1 MKIFCSAKTA
11 VSTFHVSG
19 IALRSD
25 VTQWRYTVTTIMPK
39 YGSDLILLRAAQI
52 VAADR
57 VHTTCNGSADRA
69 QHKTENLSLKPAR
82 KSNKK
87 GEIMNKITKQCVAAI
102 ASLAMAGT
110 LCVAGAVVAG
120 SSAWAVDN
128 AAAAKAPWEET
139 TKTGSITI
147 HKKDDTSGTPV
158 GLNGATF
165 TVQKVSKIGTDNVPD
180 LKKQG
185 DWITLASKVKELNEA
200 AKAGKP
206 TDKVTF
212 DTTNFGTNGKM
223 EKVTAKSG
231 SEDGVAKFDNL
242 KIGLYYVEETKVP
255 TGYSPEFTPFFIT
268 VPQITRE
275 DNATTNTYTYDVN
288 VSPKNWNANGGITKD
303 AQTSKMVGAGDT
315 LPYVIT
321 AKVKLPLTP
330 AMNGKSLASS
340 NFTGFKV
347 WDDALTSAYSNLTN
361 FGKTATNYKVQV
373 GEYDSSKKALKQGA
387 VELTNANND
396 FSVSDSTNT
405 PNDNTRKR
413 ILFTFLDDGLTKI
426 ANAFGADSNAFA
438 SKDIR
443 VQVTL
448 NLKINKD
455 FGKDTVKTELTNK
468 YGFNPG
474 GDSGKDTPGTDTK
487 TVFHKFHVLK
497 YDGTDTTKKTVLP
510 GAEFKAFADK
520 TKALACA
527 KDTTKCAETNGAMP
541 GFTATKPATA
551 GTATITTTG
560 TNGKT
565 SDYVVKTTD
574 ANSKIYLVEVNA
586 PKGYVRSEDVHEVDT
601 ANAKDN
607 ESLEVPIAD
616 VPTSNN
622 IEHWFKL
629 PNTGA
634 YGVIIFAIIGLGLVG
649 AGTFMYMRNNRKKEE
664 EQAA

>member
-1 MKIFCSAKTA
+1 
-11 VSTFHVSG
+11 
-19 IALRSD
+19 
-25 VTQWRYTVTTIMPK
+25 
-39 YGSDLILLRAAQI
+39 
-52 VAADR
+52 
-57 VHTTCNGSADRA
+57 
-69 QHKTENLSLKPAR
+69 
-82 KSNKK
+82 
-87 GEIMNKITKQCVAAI
+87 MNKITKQCVAAI

-110 LCVAGAVVAG
+110 LCAAGAVVAG
-120 SSAWAVDN
+120 SSAWAVTP
-128 AAAAKAPWEET
+128 AAASKAPWDNANG
-139 TKTGSITI
+139 TGSITI
-147 HKKDDTSGTPV
+147 NKKDDTSGTPK

-165 TVQKVSKIGTDNVPD
+165 TVQKVSTIDNVAVPD
-180 LKKQG
+180 LTKQEN
-185 DWITLASKVKELNEA
+185 WITLASKVKELNEA

-206 TDKVTF
+206 TNKVGF
-212 DTTNFGTNGKM
+212 DNKFGTSGKM
-223 EKVTAKSG
+223 SQETKTVG
-231 SEDGVAKFDNL
+231 GEDGVAKFDNL
-242 KIGLYYVEETKVP
+242 AIGLYYVEETGVP
-255 TGYSPEFTPFFIT
+255 TGFSPEFTPFFIT

-275 DNATTNTYTYDVN
+275 DGKTTNTYTYDVS

-321 AKVKLPLTP
+321 AKVKLPLQP
-330 AMNGKSLASS
+330 AMNGNSLSSS

-347 WDDALTSAYSNLTN
+347 WDDALASAYSNLTD
-361 FGKTATNYKVQV
+361 FGNTAANYKVQV
-373 GEYDSSKKALKQGA
+373 GEYDAKTKALKKGA
-387 VELTNANND
+387 VDLTKAGND

-405 PNDNTRKR
+405 PNDNDRKR
-413 ILFTFLDDGLTKI
+413 ILFTFEDAGLIKI
-426 ANAFGADSNAFA
+426 ANAFGTDSKVFA

-448 NLKINKD
+448 NLKIKSD
-455 FGKDTVKTELTNK
+455 FGSTGVKTTLTNK

-487 TVFHKFHVLK
+487 TVFHKFHIFK
-497 YDGTDTTKKTVLP
+497 YDGTTSKGSDASKDDRKALP

-520 TKALACA
+520 NEAVKCA
-527 KDTTKCAETNGAMP
+527 KDPSGNDNCKNAMP
-541 GFTATKPATA
+541 GFTANAANA
-551 GTATITTTG
+551 GTSTITTTG
-560 TNGKT
+560 SNGKT
-565 SDYVVKTTD
+565 SDYVAKTTD
-574 ANSKIYLVEVNA
+574 AQSSKIYLVEVKA
-586 PKGYVRSEDVHEVDT
+586 PNGYVRSEDVHEVDT
-601 ANAKDN
+601 AKAKDN

>member
-1 MKIFCSAKTA
+1 
-11 VSTFHVSG
+11 
-19 IALRSD
+19 
-25 VTQWRYTVTTIMPK
+25 
-39 YGSDLILLRAAQI
+39 
-52 VAADR
+52 
-57 VHTTCNGSADRA
+57 
-69 QHKTENLSLKPAR
+69 
-82 KSNKK
+82 
-87 GEIMNKITKQCVAAI
+87 MNKITKQCVAAI

-128 AAAAKAPWEET
+128 AAAAKAPWEDT
-139 TKTGSITI
+139 SKTGSITI
-147 HKKDDTSGTPV
+147 NKKDDTSGTPK
-158 GLNGATF
+158 GLDGATF
-165 TVQKVSKIGTDNVPD
+165 TVQKVSKIGNDNVPD
-180 LKKQG
+180 LTEQG

-200 AKAGKP
+200 AKAGQ
-206 TDKVTF
+206 TTGKVTF
-212 DTTNFGTNGKM
+212 DQTFGTNGKM
-223 EKVTAKSG
+223 VQETKTVKGEVGVT
-231 SEDGVAKFDNL
+231 KFDNL
-242 KIGLYYVEETKVP
+242 KIGLYYVEETGVP

-275 DNATTNTYTYDVN
+275 DGKTTNTYTYDVS

-321 AKVKLPLTP
+321 AKVKLPLQP
-330 AMNGKSLASS
+330 VMDQNKKLFNY

-347 WDDALTSAYSNLTN
+347 WDDALTSAYSNLDN
-361 FGKTATNYKVQV
+361 FGNTAANYKVQV
-373 GEYDSSKKALKQGA
+373 GEYDSKTKALKQGA
-387 VELTNANND
+387 TDLTKTGND
-396 FSVSDSTNT
+396 FSV
-405 PNDNTRKR
+405 NDNATVTPADNLRKR
-413 ILFTFLDDGLTKI
+413 ILFTFENAGLTKI
-426 ANAFGADSNAFA
+426 ATAFGTDSTAFA

-448 NLKINKD
+448 NLKIKSD
-455 FGKDTVKTELTNK
+455 FGKRAVKTTLTNK

-474 GDSGKDTPGTDTK
+474 GDSGKDTPGTDTT
-487 TVFHKFHVLK
+487 TVFHKFHILK
-497 YDGTDTTKKTVLP
+497 YDGTDTAKKTVLP
-510 GAEFKAFADK
+510 GAEFKAFADRD
-520 TKALACA
+520 KALACA

-541 GFTATKPATA
+541 GFAAAAPTSA
-551 GTATITTTG
+551 GDSTITTTG
-560 TNGKT
+560 TSGKT

-574 ANSKIYLVEVNA
+574 ANSKIYLVEVKA

-601 ANAKDN
+601 AKAKDT

-622 IEHWFKL
+622 IDHWFKL
-629 PNTGA
+629 PKTGA

>member
-1 MKIFCSAKTA
+1 
-11 VSTFHVSG
+11 
-19 IALRSD
+19 
-25 VTQWRYTVTTIMPK
+25 MPK
-39 YGSDLILLRAAQI
+39 HGSDLILLRAAQI

-120 SSAWAVDN
+120 NSAWAVDN
-128 AAAAKAPWEET
+128 AAAAKAPWEDT

-165 TVQKVSKIGTDNVPD
+165 TIQKVLKIGNDNVPD

-242 KIGLYYVEETKVP
+242 AIGLYYVEETKVP

-275 DNATTNTYTYDVN
+275 DGKTTNTYTYDVS

-330 AMNGKSLASS
+330 AMDKTKLASS

-347 WDDALTSAYSNLTN
+347 WDDALASAYSNLTN
-361 FGKTATNYKVQV
+361 FGDTATNYKVQV
-373 GEYDSSKKALKQGA
+373 GEYDAQNKTFKKVTSGTNP
-387 VELTNANND
+387 VDLTKGTDYNIA
-396 FSVSDSTNT
+396 VSDSDVDKAGTT
-405 PNDNTRKR
+405 VTRKR
-413 ILFTFLDDGLTKI
+413 ILFTFEDAGLTKI
-426 ANAFGADSNAFA
+426 ANAFGTTASAFA

-497 YDGTDTTKKTVLP
+497 YDGTDTSKKTVLS

-560 TNGKT
+560 NDGKT

-622 IEHWFKL
+622 IDHWFKL
-629 PNTGA
+629 PKTGA

-664 EQAA
+664 ERAA

>member
-1 MKIFCSAKTA
+1 
-11 VSTFHVSG
+11 
-19 IALRSD
+19 
-25 VTQWRYTVTTIMPK
+25 
-39 YGSDLILLRAAQI
+39 
-52 VAADR
+52 
-57 VHTTCNGSADRA
+57 
-69 QHKTENLSLKPAR
+69 
-82 KSNKK
+82 
-87 GEIMNKITKQCVAAI
+87 MNKITKQCVAAI

-128 AAAAKAPWEET
+128 TGAAKAPWEET

-147 HKKDDTSGTPV
+147 HKKDDTSGTAV

-180 LKKQG
+180 LTKQG

-200 AKAGKP
+200 AKAGQ
-206 TDKVTF
+206 TTGKVTF
-212 DTTNFGTNGKM
+212 DTTFGKQGKM
-223 EKVTAKSG
+223 SQETKDVNGEK
-231 SEDGVAKFDNL
+231 GVAKFDNL
-242 KIGLYYVEETKVP
+242 KIGLYYVEETGVP

-347 WDDALTSAYSNLTN
+347 WDDALTSAYSNLTD

-455 FGKDTVKTELTNK
+455 FGKDNVKTELTNK

-510 GAEFKAFADK
+510 GAEFKAFSDK

-527 KDTTKCAETNGAMP
+527 KDTTRCAETDGAMP
-541 GFTATKPATA
+541 GFAAKPATA

-601 ANAKDN
+601 AKAKDT

>member
-1 MKIFCSAKTA
+1 
-11 VSTFHVSG
+11 
-19 IALRSD
+19 
-25 VTQWRYTVTTIMPK
+25 
-39 YGSDLILLRAAQI
+39 
-52 VAADR
+52 
-57 VHTTCNGSADRA
+57 
-69 QHKTENLSLKPAR
+69 
-82 KSNKK
+82 
-87 GEIMNKITKQCVAAI
+87 MNKITKQCVAAI

-120 SSAWAVDN
+120 NSAWAVDN
-128 AAAAKAPWEET
+128 AAAAKAPWEDT

-165 TVQKVSKIGTDNVPD
+165 TIQKVLKIGNDNVPD

-242 KIGLYYVEETKVP
+242 AIGLYYVEETKVP

-275 DNATTNTYTYDVN
+275 DGKTTNTYTYDVS

-321 AKVKLPLTP
+321 AKVKLPLQP
-330 AMNGKSLASS
+330 AMNGKSLSSS

-347 WDDALTSAYSNLTN
+347 WDDALISAYSNLTD
-361 FGKTATNYKVQV
+361 FGNTATNYKVQV
-373 GEYDSSKKALKQGA
+373 GEYDSSKKELKSGA
-387 VELTNANND
+387 VELTKANND
-396 FSVSDSTNT
+396 FSISDNTNT

-413 ILFTFLDDGLTKI
+413 IMFTFENAGLTKI
-426 ANAFGADSNAFA
+426 ATAFGTDSNSFA

-448 NLKINKD
+448 NLKIKSD
-455 FGKDTVKTELTNK
+455 FGSTGVKTTLTNK

-474 GDSGKDTPGTDTK
+474 GDSGKDTPGTDTN
-487 TVFHKFHVLK
+487 TVFHKFHILK

-541 GFTATKPATA
+541 GFAAAPTKA
-551 GTATITTTG
+551 GDSTITTTG
-560 TNGKT
+560 TSGKT

-574 ANSKIYLVEVNA
+574 ANSKIYLVEVKA
-586 PKGYVRSEDVHEVDT
+586 PNGYVRSEDVHEVDT
-601 ANAKDN
+601 AKAKDT

>member
-1 MKIFCSAKTA
+1 
-11 VSTFHVSG
+11 
-19 IALRSD
+19 
-25 VTQWRYTVTTIMPK
+25 
-39 YGSDLILLRAAQI
+39 
-52 VAADR
+52 
-57 VHTTCNGSADRA
+57 
-69 QHKTENLSLKPAR
+69 
-82 KSNKK
+82 
-87 GEIMNKITKQCVAAI
+87 MNKITKQCVAAI

-128 AAAAKAPWEET
+128 AAAAKAPWEDT
-139 TKTGSITI
+139 SKTGSITI
-147 HKKDDTSGTPV
+147 NKKDDTSGTPK
-158 GLNGATF
+158 GLDGATF
-165 TVQKVSKIGTDNVPD
+165 TVQKVQKIGNDNVPD
-180 LKKQG
+180 LTEQG

-200 AKAGKP
+200 AKAGQ
-206 TDKVTF
+206 TTGKVTF
-212 DTTNFGTNGKM
+212 DQTFGTNGKM
-223 EKVTAKSG
+223 VQETKTDKGEVGVT
-231 SEDGVAKFDNL
+231 KFDNL
-242 KIGLYYVEETKVP
+242 KIGLYYVEETGVP

-275 DNATTNTYTYDVN
+275 DDKTTNTYTYDVS

-321 AKVKLPLTP
+321 AKVKLPLQP
-330 AMNGKSLASS
+330 AMNGKSLSSS

-347 WDDALTSAYSNLTN
+347 WDDALISAYSNLTD
-361 FGKTATNYKVQV
+361 FGNTANNYKVQV
-373 GEYDSSKKALKQGA
+373 GEYDSSKKELKSGA
-387 VELTNANND
+387 VELTKANND
-396 FSVSDSTNT
+396 FSISDNTNT

-413 ILFTFLDDGLTKI
+413 IMFTFENAGLTKI
-426 ANAFGADSNAFA
+426 ATAFGTDSNSFA

-448 NLKINKD
+448 NLKIKSD
-455 FGKDTVKTELTNK
+455 FGSTGVKTTLTNK

-474 GDSGKDTPGTDTK
+474 GDSGKDTPGTDTN
-487 TVFHKFHVLK
+487 TVFHKFHILK

-541 GFTATKPATA
+541 GFAAAPTKA
-551 GTATITTTG
+551 GDSTITTTG
-560 TNGKT
+560 TSGKT

-574 ANSKIYLVEVNA
+574 ANSKIYLVEVKA
-586 PKGYVRSEDVHEVDT
+586 PNGYVRSEDVHEVDT
-601 ANAKDN
+601 ARAKDT

>member
-1 MKIFCSAKTA
+1 
-11 VSTFHVSG
+11 
-19 IALRSD
+19 
-25 VTQWRYTVTTIMPK
+25 MPK

-52 VAADR
+52 LYADSR
-57 VHTTCNGSADRA
+57 VHAACNGSADRA

-128 AAAAKAPWEET
+128 AAAAKAPWEDT
-139 TKTGSITI
+139 SKTGSITI
-147 HKKDDTSGTPV
+147 NKKDDTSGTPK
-158 GLNGATF
+158 GLDGATF
-165 TVQKVSKIGTDNVPD
+165 TVQKVSKIGNDNVPD
-180 LKKQG
+180 LTEQG

-200 AKAGKP
+200 AKAGQ
-206 TDKVTF
+206 TTGKVTF
-212 DTTNFGTNGKM
+212 DQTFGTNGKM
-223 EKVTAKSG
+223 VQETKTVKGEVGVT
-231 SEDGVAKFDNL
+231 KFDNL
-242 KIGLYYVEETKVP
+242 KIGLYYVEETGVP

-347 WDDALTSAYSNLTN
+347 WDDALTSAYSNLTD

-510 GAEFKAFADK
+510 GAEFKAFSDK

-527 KDTTKCAETNGAMP
+527 KDTTKCAETDGAMP
-541 GFTATKPATA
+541 GFAAKPATA

-601 ANAKDN
+601 AKAKDT

>member
-1 MKIFCSAKTA
+1 
-11 VSTFHVSG
+11 
-19 IALRSD
+19 
-25 VTQWRYTVTTIMPK
+25 
-39 YGSDLILLRAAQI
+39 
-52 VAADR
+52 
-57 VHTTCNGSADRA
+57 
-69 QHKTENLSLKPAR
+69 
-82 KSNKK
+82 
-87 GEIMNKITKQCVAAI
+87 MNKITKQCVAAI

-128 AAAAKAPWEET
+128 AAAAKAPWDNASG
-139 TKTGSITI
+139 TGSITI
-147 HKKDDTSGTPV
+147 KKKDDTSGTAV

-165 TVQKVSKIGTDNVPD
+165 TVQKVSKIGTAAVPN
-180 LKKQG
+180 LAKQE
-185 DWITLASKVKELNEA
+185 DWITLASKVKELNDA
-200 AKAGKP
+200 AKAGNP
-206 TDKVTF
+206 TSKVTF
-212 DTTNFGTNGKM
+212 DTNFGKQGKM
-223 EKVTAKSG
+223 SQETKTV
-231 SEDGVAKFDNL
+231 DGEAGIAKFDNL
-242 KIGLYYVEETKVP
+242 AIGLYYVEETKVP

-268 VPQITRE
+268 VPQITRA
-275 DNATTNTYTYDVN
+275 DGKTTNTYTYAVS

-303 AQTSKMVGAGDT
+303 AQTSKMVGVGDT

-321 AKVKLPLTP
+321 AKVKLPLQP
-330 AMNGKSLASS
+330 AMNGKSLSSS

-347 WDDALTSAYSNLTN
+347 WDDALASAYSNLTD
-361 FGKTATNYKVQV
+361 FGNTAANYKVQV
-373 GEYDSSKKALKQGA
+373 GEYDSSKKAFKTVTSGTNP
-387 VELTNANND
+387 VDLTKGTDYNIAIND
-396 FSVSDSTNT
+396 SDVDKAGTT
-405 PNDNTRKR
+405 ATRKR
-413 ILFTFLDDGLTKI
+413 ILFTFEDAGLTKI
-426 ANAFGADSNAFA
+426 ANAFGTDSKAYT

-497 YDGTDTTKKTVLP
+497 YDGTDTSKKTVLS
-510 GAEFKAFADK
+510 GAEFKAFADHD
-520 TKALACA
+520 KALACA

-541 GFTATKPATA
+541 GFAAAAPTKA
-551 GTATITTTG
+551 GTPTITTTG
-560 TNGKT
+560 SDGKT

-601 ANAKDN
+601 AKASDTQ
-607 ESLEVPIAD
+607 SLEVPIAD

>member
-1 MKIFCSAKTA
+1 
-11 VSTFHVSG
+11 
-19 IALRSD
+19 
-25 VTQWRYTVTTIMPK
+25 
-39 YGSDLILLRAAQI
+39 
-52 VAADR
+52 
-57 VHTTCNGSADRA
+57 
-69 QHKTENLSLKPAR
+69 
-82 KSNKK
+82 
-87 GEIMNKITKQCVAAI
+87 MNKITKQCVAAI

-110 LCVAGAVVAG
+110 LCAAGAVVAG

-128 AAAAKAPWEET
+128 AVAAKAPWDNASG
-139 TKTGSITI
+139 TGSITI
-147 HKKDDTSGTPV
+147 KKKDDTSGTAV

-165 TVQKVSKIGTDNVPD
+165 TVQKVSTIDNAAVPD
-180 LKKQG
+180 LTKQEN
-185 DWITLASKVKELNEA
+185 WITLASKVKELNEA
-200 AKAGKP
+200 AKSGQLTKVGF
-206 TDKVTF
+206 DK
-212 DTTNFGTNGKM
+212 NFGTQGKM
-223 EKVTAKSG
+223 SQDTKTVSG
-231 SEDGVAKFDNL
+231 EDGIAKFDNL
-242 KIGLYYVEETKVP
+242 AIGLYYVEETGVP
-255 TGYSPEFTPFFIT
+255 KGYSPEFTPFFIT
-268 VPQITRE
+268 VPQITR
-275 DNATTNTYTYDVN
+275 DDKATANTYTYGVS

-303 AQTSKMVGAGDT
+303 AQTSKMVGVGDT

-321 AKVKLPLTP
+321 AKVKLPLQP
-330 AMNGKSLASS
+330 AMDQAKKKLLNS

-347 WDDALTSAYSNLTN
+347 WDDALISAYSNLTN
-361 FGKTATNYKVQV
+361 FGDTATNYKVQV
-373 GEYDSSKKALKQGA
+373 GEYDAKTKALKNTA
-387 VELTNANND
+387 VDLTKANND

-405 PNDNTRKR
+405 PNDTARKR
-413 ILFTFLDDGLTKI
+413 ILFTFEEAGLTKI
-426 ANAFGADSNAFA
+426 ASAFGTDSKAFA

-448 NLKINKD
+448 NLKIKSE
-455 FGKDTVKTELTNK
+455 FGKDAVKTELTNK

-497 YDGTDTTKKTVLP
+497 YDGTDTSKKTVLS

-541 GFTATKPATA
+541 GFAAAAPTKA
-551 GTATITTTG
+551 GDSTITTTG
-560 TNGKT
+560 TSGKT

>member
-1 MKIFCSAKTA
+1 
-11 VSTFHVSG
+11 
-19 IALRSD
+19 
-25 VTQWRYTVTTIMPK
+25 MPK
-39 YGSDLILLRAAQI
+39 HGSDLILLRAAQI

-69 QHKTENLSLKPAR
+69 QHKTENLSLKSAR
-82 KSNKK
+82 KGNKK

-120 SSAWAVDN
+120 SSAWAVTP
-128 AAAAKAPWEET
+128 AAAAKAPWDNANG
-139 TKTGSITI
+139 TGSITI
-147 HKKDDTSGTPV
+147 NKKDDTSGTPK

-165 TVQKVSKIGTDNVPD
+165 TVQKVSTIDNVAVPD
-180 LKKQG
+180 LTKQE

-200 AKAGKP
+200 AKAGNP
-206 TDKVTF
+206 TNKVGF
-212 DTTNFGTNGKM
+212 DNKFGTSGKLSQ
-223 EKVTAKSG
+223 ETKTVDG
-231 SEDGVAKFDNL
+231 EEGVAKFDNL
-242 KIGLYYVEETKVP
+242 AIGLYYVEETGVP
-255 TGYSPEFTPFFIT
+255 KGYSPEFTPFFIT
-268 VPQITRE
+268 VPQITR
-275 DNATTNTYTYDVN
+275 DDKATANTYTYDVS

-330 AMNGKSLASS
+330 AMNGTSLASS

-347 WDDALTSAYSNLTN
+347 WDDALTSAYSNLTD
-361 FGKTATNYKVQV
+361 FGNTAANYKVQV
-373 GEYDSSKKALKQGA
+373 GEYDASTKALKQGA
-387 VELTNANND
+387 VDLTKAKND

-413 ILFTFLDDGLTKI
+413 ILFTFNDAGLTKI
-426 ANAFGADSNAFA
+426 ANAFGTDSKAFA

-448 NLKINKD
+448 NLKINST
-455 FGKDTVKTELTNK
+455 FGSTSAKTTLTNK

-487 TVFHKFHVLK
+487 TVFHKFHVFK
-497 YDGTDTTKKTVLP
+497 YDGTTSKGSDAGKDGRKALP

-520 TKALACA
+520 NEAVKCA
-527 KDTTKCAETNGAMP
+527 KDPSGQDACKNAMP
-541 GFTATKPATA
+541 GFAAKPATA
-551 GTATITTTG
+551 GASTITTTG
-560 TNGKT
+560 SNGKT
-565 SDYVVKTTD
+565 SDYVAKTTD
-574 ANSKIYLVEVNA
+574 AQSSKIYLVEVKA

-601 ANAKDN
+601 AKAKDQ

>member
-1 MKIFCSAKTA
+1 
-11 VSTFHVSG
+11 
-19 IALRSD
+19 
-25 VTQWRYTVTTIMPK
+25 MPK

-102 ASLAMAGT
+102 ASLAMAGA

-147 HKKDDTSGTPV
+147 HKKDDTSGTAV

-180 LKKQG
+180 LTKQG

-200 AKAGKP
+200 AKAGQ
-206 TDKVTF
+206 TTGKVTF
-212 DTTNFGTNGKM
+212 DTTFGKQGKM
-223 EKVTAKSG
+223 SQETKDVNGEK
-231 SEDGVAKFDNL
+231 GVAKFDNL
-242 KIGLYYVEETKVP
+242 KIGLYYVEETGVP

-347 WDDALTSAYSNLTN
+347 WDDALTSAYSNLTD

-413 ILFTFLDDGLTKI
+413 ILFTFENAGLTKI
-426 ANAFGADSNAFA
+426 ATAFGADSNAFA

-510 GAEFKAFADK
+510 GAEFKAFSDK

-527 KDTTKCAETNGAMP
+527 KDTTKCAETDGAMP
-541 GFTATKPATA
+541 GFAAKPATA

-601 ANAKDN
+601 AKAKDT

>member
-1 MKIFCSAKTA
+1 MA
-11 VSTFHVSG
+11 
-19 IALRSD
+19 
-25 VTQWRYTVTTIMPK
+25 IMPK
-39 YGSDLILLRAAQI
+39 HGSDLILLRAAQI

-69 QHKTENLSLKPAR
+69 QHKTENLSLKSAR
-82 KSNKK
+82 KGNKK

-102 ASLAMAGT
+102 ASLAIAGT

-120 SSAWAVDN
+120 NSAWAVTP
-128 AAAAKAPWEET
+128 AAAAKAPWEDT

-147 HKKDDTSGTPV
+147 NKKDDTSGTPK

-165 TVQKVSKIGTDNVPD
+165 TVQKVSTIDNAAVPD
-180 LKKQG
+180 LTKQEN
-185 DWITLASKVKELNEA
+185 WITLASKVKELNEA

-206 TDKVTF
+206 TNKVGFDK
-212 DTTNFGTNGKM
+212 NFGTSGKLSQ
-223 EKVTAKSG
+223 ETKTVSG
-231 SEDGVAKFDNL
+231 EDGIAKFDNL
-242 KIGLYYVEETKVP
+242 AIGLYYVEETGVP
-255 TGYSPEFTPFFIT
+255 KGYSPEFTPFFIT
-268 VPQITRE
+268 VPQITR
-275 DNATTNTYTYDVN
+275 DDKATANTYTYDVS

-330 AMNGKSLASS
+330 AMNGTSLASS

-347 WDDALTSAYSNLTN
+347 WDDALTSAYSNLTD

-373 GEYDSSKKALKQGA
+373 GEYDSKTKALKNTA
-387 VELTNANND
+387 VDLTAANND

-405 PNDNTRKR
+405 PNDNDRKR
-413 ILFTFLDDGLTKI
+413 IMFSFLDGGLTKI
-426 ANAFGADSNAFA
+426 ASAFGTDSNAFA

-455 FGKDTVKTELTNK
+455 FGKNAVKTELTNK

-497 YDGTDTTKKTVLP
+497 YDGTDTSKKTVLS

-541 GFTATKPATA
+541 GFAAAAPTKA
-551 GTATITTTG
+551 GDSTITTTG
-560 TNGKT
+560 TSGKT

-574 ANSKIYLVEVNA
+574 QNSKIYLVEVNA

-601 ANAKDN
+601 AKASDT

>member
-1 MKIFCSAKTA
+1 MS
-11 VSTFHVSG
+11 
-19 IALRSD
+19 LSD

-102 ASLAMAGT
+102 ASLAMAGA

-147 HKKDDTSGTPV
+147 HKKDDTSGTAV

-180 LKKQG
+180 LTKQG

-200 AKAGKP
+200 AKAGQ
-206 TDKVTF
+206 TTGKVTF
-212 DTTNFGTNGKM
+212 DTTFGKQGKM
-223 EKVTAKSG
+223 SQETKDVNGEK
-231 SEDGVAKFDNL
+231 GVAKFDNL
-242 KIGLYYVEETKVP
+242 KIGLYYVEETGVP

-347 WDDALTSAYSNLTN
+347 WDDALTSAYSNLTD

-510 GAEFKAFADK
+510 GAEFKAFSDK

-527 KDTTKCAETNGAMP
+527 KDTTKCAETDGAMP
-541 GFTATKPATA
+541 GFAAKPATA

-601 ANAKDN
+601 AKAKDT

-664 EQAA
+664 EQAS

>member
-1 MKIFCSAKTA
+1 
-11 VSTFHVSG
+11 
-19 IALRSD
+19 
-25 VTQWRYTVTTIMPK
+25 MPK
-39 YGSDLILLRAAQI
+39 HGSDLILLRAAQI
-52 VAADR
+52 LYADSR
-57 VHTTCNGSADRA
+57 VHAACNGSADRA

-147 HKKDDTSGTPV
+147 HKKDDTSGTAV

-180 LKKQG
+180 LTKQG

-200 AKAGKP
+200 AKAGQ
-206 TDKVTF
+206 TTGKVTF
-212 DTTNFGTNGKM
+212 DTTFGKQGKM
-223 EKVTAKSG
+223 SQETKDVNGEK
-231 SEDGVAKFDNL
+231 GVAKFDNL
-242 KIGLYYVEETKVP
+242 KIGLYYVEETGVP

-347 WDDALTSAYSNLTN
+347 WDDALTSAYSNLTD

-510 GAEFKAFADK
+510 GAEFKAFSDK

-527 KDTTKCAETNGAMP
+527 KDTTKCAETDGAMP
-541 GFTATKPATA
+541 GFAAKPATA

-601 ANAKDN
+601 AKAKDT

>member
-1 MKIFCSAKTA
+1 
-11 VSTFHVSG
+11 
-19 IALRSD
+19 
-25 VTQWRYTVTTIMPK
+25 
-39 YGSDLILLRAAQI
+39 
-52 VAADR
+52 
-57 VHTTCNGSADRA
+57 
-69 QHKTENLSLKPAR
+69 
-82 KSNKK
+82 
-87 GEIMNKITKQCVAAI
+87 MNKITKQCVAAI

-120 SSAWAVDN
+120 SSAWAVTP
-128 AAAAKAPWEET
+128 AAAAKAPWEDT

-147 HKKDDTSGTPV
+147 NKKDDTSGTPK

-165 TVQKVSKIGTDNVPD
+165 TVQKVLKIGTAAVPN
-180 LKKQG
+180 LAKQE
-185 DWITLASKVKELNEA
+185 DWITLASKVKDLNEA
-200 AKAGKP
+200 AKAGNP
-206 TDKVTF
+206 TSKVTF
-212 DTTNFGTNGKM
+212 DTTFGKQGKM
-223 EKVTAKSG
+223 SQETKTV
-231 SEDGVAKFDNL
+231 DGEAGIAKFDNL
-242 KIGLYYVEETKVP
+242 AIGLYYVEETGVP

-275 DNATTNTYTYDVN
+275 DGKTTNTYTYAVS

-303 AQTSKMVGAGDT
+303 AQTSKMVGVGDT

-330 AMNGKSLASS
+330 AMNGTSLASS

-347 WDDALTSAYSNLTN
+347 WDDALTSAYSNLTD
-361 FGKTATNYKVQV
+361 FGNTAANYKVQV
-373 GEYDSSKKALKQGA
+373 GEYDASTKALKQGA
-387 VELTNANND
+387 VDLTKAKND

-413 ILFTFLDDGLTKI
+413 ILFTFNDAGLTKI
-426 ANAFGADSNAFA
+426 ANAFGTDSKAFA

-448 NLKINKD
+448 NLKINSE
-455 FGKDTVKTELTNK
+455 FGKNAVKTELTNK

-497 YDGTDTTKKTVLP
+497 YDGTDTSKKTVLS

-520 TKALACA
+520 NKALACA
-527 KDTTKCAETNGAMP
+527 KDTTKCTETDGAMP
-541 GFTATKPATA
+541 GFAAKPATA

-560 TNGKT
+560 SNGKT

-601 ANAKDN
+601 AKAKDT

-664 EQAA
+664 ERAA

>member
-1 MKIFCSAKTA
+1 
-11 VSTFHVSG
+11 
-19 IALRSD
+19 
-25 VTQWRYTVTTIMPK
+25 
-39 YGSDLILLRAAQI
+39 
-52 VAADR
+52 
-57 VHTTCNGSADRA
+57 
-69 QHKTENLSLKPAR
+69 
-82 KSNKK
+82 
-87 GEIMNKITKQCVAAI
+87 MNKITKQCVAAI
-102 ASLAMAGT
+102 ASLAMAGA

-147 HKKDDTSGTPV
+147 HKKDDTSGTAV

-180 LKKQG
+180 LTKQG

-200 AKAGKP
+200 AKAGQ
-206 TDKVTF
+206 TTGKVTF
-212 DTTNFGTNGKM
+212 FGKQGKM
-223 EKVTAKSG
+223 SQETKDVNGEK
-231 SEDGVAKFDNL
+231 GVAKFDNL
-242 KIGLYYVEETKVP
+242 KIGLYYVEETGVP

-347 WDDALTSAYSNLTN
+347 WDDALTSAYSNLTD

-405 PNDNTRKR
+405 PNYNTRKR

-510 GAEFKAFADK
+510 GAEFKAFSDK

-527 KDTTKCAETNGAMP
+527 KDTTKCAETDGAMP
-541 GFTATKPATA
+541 GFAAKPVTA

-601 ANAKDN
+601 AKAKDT

>member
-1 MKIFCSAKTA
+1 M
-11 VSTFHVSG
+11 SG

-69 QHKTENLSLKPAR
+69 QHKTENLSLKSAR
-82 KSNKK
+82 KGNKK

-147 HKKDDTSGTPV
+147 HKKDDTSGTAV

-180 LKKQG
+180 LTKQG

-200 AKAGKP
+200 AKAGQ
-206 TDKVTF
+206 TTGKVTF
-212 DTTNFGTNGKM
+212 DTTFGKQGKM
-223 EKVTAKSG
+223 SQETKDVNGEK
-231 SEDGVAKFDNL
+231 GVAKFDNL
-242 KIGLYYVEETKVP
+242 KIGLYYVEETGVP

-347 WDDALTSAYSNLTN
+347 WDDALTSAYSHPHI
-361 FGKTATNYKVQV
+361 AT
-373 GEYDSSKKALKQGA
+373 L
-387 VELTNANND
+387 L
-396 FSVSDSTNT
+396 
-405 PNDNTRKR
+405 
-413 ILFTFLDDGLTKI
+413 ILVKLQLI
-426 ANAFGADSNAFA
+426 
-438 SKDIR
+438 IR
-443 VQVTL
+443 
-448 NLKINKD
+448 
-455 FGKDTVKTELTNK
+455 
-468 YGFNPG
+468 
-474 GDSGKDTPGTDTK
+474 
-487 TVFHKFHVLK
+487 
-497 YDGTDTTKKTVLP
+497 
-510 GAEFKAFADK
+510 
-520 TKALACA
+520 
-527 KDTTKCAETNGAMP
+527 
-541 GFTATKPATA
+541 
-551 GTATITTTG
+551 
-560 TNGKT
+560 
-565 SDYVVKTTD
+565 
-574 ANSKIYLVEVNA
+574 
-586 PKGYVRSEDVHEVDT
+586 
-601 ANAKDN
+601 
-607 ESLEVPIAD
+607 
-616 VPTSNN
+616 
-622 IEHWFKL
+622 FKL
-629 PNTGA
+629 ASTILA
-634 YGVIIFAIIGLGLVG
+634 
-649 AGTFMYMRNNRKKEE
+649 RKL
-664 EQAA
+664 

>member
-1 MKIFCSAKTA
+1 
-11 VSTFHVSG
+11 
-19 IALRSD
+19 
-25 VTQWRYTVTTIMPK
+25 
-39 YGSDLILLRAAQI
+39 
-52 VAADR
+52 
-57 VHTTCNGSADRA
+57 
-69 QHKTENLSLKPAR
+69 
-82 KSNKK
+82 
-87 GEIMNKITKQCVAAI
+87 MNKITKQCVAAI

-120 SSAWAVDN
+120 NSAWAVDSSTT
-128 AAAAKAPWEET
+128 AAKAPWDNASG
-139 TKTGSITI
+139 TGSITI
-147 HKKDDTSGTPV
+147 HKKDDTTSPAK

-165 TVQKVSKIGTDNVPD
+165 TVQKVSTIDGAAVPD
-180 LKKQG
+180 LTKQG

-200 AKAGKP
+200 AKSGQLTKVGF
-206 TDKVTF
+206 DK
-212 DTTNFGTNGKM
+212 NFGTQGKM
-223 EKVTAKSG
+223 SQDTKTVSG
-231 SEDGVAKFDNL
+231 EDGVAKFDKL
-242 KIGLYYVEETKVP
+242 AIGLYYVEETKVP

-275 DNATTNTYTYDVN
+275 DGKTTNTYTYAVS

-321 AKVKLPLTP
+321 AKVKLPLQP
-330 AMNGKSLASS
+330 AMDQTKLASS

-347 WDDALTSAYSNLTN
+347 WDDALASAYSNLTD
-361 FGKTATNYKVQV
+361 FGNTAANYKVQV
-373 GEYDSSKKALKQGA
+373 GEYDSSKKELKSGA
-387 VELTNANND
+387 VELTKANND

-413 ILFTFLDDGLTKI
+413 IMFTFENAGLTKI
-426 ANAFGADSNAFA
+426 ATAFGTDSNAFA

-448 NLKINKD
+448 NLKIKSD
-455 FGKDTVKTELTNK
+455 FGSTGVKTTLTNK

-487 TVFHKFHVLK
+487 TVFHKFHVFK
-497 YDGTDTTKKTVLP
+497 YDGTTSKGSDAGKDGRKALP

-520 TKALACA
+520 NEAVKCA
-527 KDTTKCAETNGAMP
+527 KDPSGNDNCKNAMP
-541 GFTATKPATA
+541 GFTANAANA
-551 GTATITTTG
+551 GTSTITTTG
-560 TNGKT
+560 SNGKT
-565 SDYVVKTTD
+565 SDYVAKTTD
-574 ANSKIYLVEVNA
+574 AQSSKIYLVEVKA
-586 PKGYVRSEDVHEVDT
+586 PNGYVRSEDVHEVDT
-601 ANAKDN
+601 AKAKDN

-629 PNTGA
+629 PKTGA